1 MNDTVST
8 LDLNDVNLTS
18 TACTWNLQSLNG
30 TTIVVKVNDVV
41 LEGRLDR
48 VTALDGANE
57 NSSVIQQCGSEC
69 SKLHGNIFL
78 NLFHFFFLFSKLIS

>member
-8 LDLNDVNLTS
+8 LDWNDVHLTS

-30 TTIVVKVNDVV
+30 TTIVVKVNNVV

-57 NSSVIQQCGSEC
+57 NSSVIQQCGNEC
-69 SKLHGNIFL
+69 SKLNGNIFL
-78 NLFHFFFLFSKLIS
+78 NLVHFFLYFQS